1 MGRLGIVAGGG
12 ELPLIGINEAI
23 RAGNNPLVF
32 SIIESDFDTSYT
44 DHIPFHVTRINSL
57 FKLCKKHDVDKILML
72 GKVKKEL
79 IFKNVKFDLKTI
91 GIMARA
97 VTRNDYALFTSLAD
111 EFKKQK
117 IEIISQK
124 TYLQPL
130 LLPEGRYT
138 NKKIPST
145 VLSDIAMGID
155 YAEKMAAMDIGQ
167 SVVIKDK
174 SVVAVEAV
182 EGTDE
187 AVIRGGQ
194 LTRNK
199 GAVLCKS
206 SRPGQ
211 DERFDLPT
219 VGTHTLGIMKANG
232 YSALAIR
239 AGDTIVVNPAE
250 FIRYADKAGIH
261 FMVCGKSKVE
271 SINGKTAKT
280 E

>member
-1 MGRLGIVAGGG
+1 MGKLGIVAGGE

-23 RAGNNPLVF
+23 KAGEQPLIF
-32 SIIESDFDTSYT
+32 SIIESDFSSDQIE
-44 DHIPFHVTRINSL
+44 HIPFHVTKINSL
-57 FKLCKKHDVDKILML
+57 FKLCKKHNVDRILML
-72 GKVKKEL
+72 GKVKKDL

-138 NKKIPST
+138 KKKISA
-145 VLSDIAMGID
+145 DIINDIEMGIQ

-167 SVVIKDK
+167 SVVIKNK
-174 SVVAVEAV
+174 TVVAVEAV
-182 EGTDE
+182 EGTND
-187 AVIRGGQ
+187 AIIRGGK

-219 VGTHTLGIMKANG
+219 VGNHTLQIMKDNG

-239 AGDTIVVNPAE
+239 ANDTIVVNPEE
-250 FIRYADKAGIH
+250 FIHNANKMGIH
-261 FMVCGKSKVE
+261 FMVCGDNKP
-271 SINGKTAKT
+271 GKLNATKKT
-280 E
+280 K

>member
-1 MGRLGIVAGGG
+1 MGKLGIVAGGG

-23 RAGNNPLVF
+23 RAGSDPLVF
-32 SIIESDFDTSYT
+32 SIIESDFDTSYPA
-44 DHIPFHVTRINSL
+44 HIPFHVTRINSL
-57 FKLCKKHDVDKILML
+57 FKLCKQHNVDKILML

-138 NKKIPST
+138 KKKIPDS
-145 VLSDIAMGID
+145 VLADIAMGID
-155 YAEKMAAMDIGQ
+155 YAEKMASLDIGQ

-187 AVIRGGQ
+187 TVARGGK

-219 VGTHTLGIMKANG
+219 VGTHTLNIMKDNG

-239 AGDTIVVNPAE
+239 AGDTIVVNPDE

-271 SINGKTAKT
+271 LLNGKTAKT
-280 E
+280 G